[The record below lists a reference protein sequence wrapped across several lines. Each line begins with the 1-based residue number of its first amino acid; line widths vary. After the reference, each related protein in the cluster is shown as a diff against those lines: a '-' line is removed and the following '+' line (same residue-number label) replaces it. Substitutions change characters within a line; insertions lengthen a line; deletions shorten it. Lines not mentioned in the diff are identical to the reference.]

1 MPQSNLLP
9 VTHPILCFS
18 QFFSL
23 GGFLGKGSEDTVKR
37 TLILKQS
44 LLLNTCPRVREKALW
59 ETGIRVE
66 GSLYSASWTYKV
78 KWLADFLFNKFPQKI
93 SFSQWGEFQGLL
105 RGAGRI

>member
-9 VTHPILCFS
+9 VTHPILHFS

-23 GGFLGKGSEDTVKR
+23 GGFLGKDSEDTVKR

-44 LLLNTCPRVREKALW
+44 LLLNTCLRVREKALW

-66 GSLYSASWTYKV
+66 GV
-78 KWLADFLFNKFPQKI
+78 FVFC
-93 SFSQWGEFQGLL
+93 
-105 RGAGRI
+105 